1 MHERGTQLL
10 LVVSTLKSQCKPKER
25 TACLSNEHAKL
36 YRKFLGRHEATF
48 GELVVGDE
56 AGAWS
61 SRLAWRSRVL
71 VVSERKESCRLSRLL
86 RGVMITVTALCMID
100 CTCMDSF

>member
-36 YRKFLGRHEATF
+36 YCKFLGRHEATF

-56 AGAWS
+56 AGSLGAPGWS
-61 SRLAWRSRVL
+61 LELSPRLEEQSARSLGEEGKLPVVEAAAWRDDH
-71 VVSERKESCRLSRLL
+71 CH
-86 RGVMITVTALCMID
+86 
-100 CTCMDSF
+100 CTLYD